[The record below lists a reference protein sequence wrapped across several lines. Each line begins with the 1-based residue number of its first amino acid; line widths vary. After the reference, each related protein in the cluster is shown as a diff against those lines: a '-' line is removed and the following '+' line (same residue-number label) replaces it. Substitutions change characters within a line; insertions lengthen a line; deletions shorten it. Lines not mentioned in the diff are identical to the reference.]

1 MPLSRR
7 SRHLELVP
15 DASAIAGAPAPATFR
30 APVADETAAVDVV
43 ILTSDAE
50 LLAAARDAIGDHHR
64 SSHARSAEEV
74 ADLLI
79 NGRCGVL
86 LLDTA
91 SVSSRVDTLIE
102 QIVDQFPDVVVC
114 VAGTRAD
121 EPLLARLIS
130 EGLVE
135 RFMHKPASA
144 RRAGMFLQAA
154 IRRHHERRG
163 GSDRDTW
170 VPLLR
175 TLARPGKGLSPK
187 YLGIL
192 AAVALAL
199 TVPLYFG
206 GVPESPFVPTAMRRS
221 VPSAD
226 VAGEPSV
233 EVVSS
238 RSDPVLSR
246 ARAALDAG
254 RLESPPGRNALDLYR
269 AVLLAEPGH
278 AEARAG
284 LARTIDGLLERADA
298 AAATGRKEEAERLV
312 QRVLDAAPGHEAAR
326 ALATRLDPPDTPSQ
340 QLSREQVA
348 EALAAEQAALP
359 PMPPLPKTPVPDTG
373 FTGFSE
379 TPKTPPKRRP
389 IVQRD
394 PLSPH
399 YVNEPSDRID
409 TLTRPRHYGG
419 TPATRLPTA
428 GMAGSG
434 TTSLP
439 GGEPTPAEPETAE
452 PTLAEPAT
460 SDATTP
466 ATEAARLN

>member
-1 MPLSRR
+1 MA
-7 SRHLELVP
+7 
-15 DASAIAGAPAPATFR
+15 DAAASATFR
-30 APVADETAAVDVV
+30 MPVADAAAAVDVV
-43 ILTSDAE
+43 ILTGDAE
-50 LLAAARDAIGDHHR
+50 LLAAASGAISAIGGHHR

-163 GSDRDTW
+163 GSDRDAW
-170 VPLLR
+170 LPLLR
-175 TLARPGKGLSPK
+175 TLARPGRSLSPG

-199 TVPLYFG
+199 TVPLYVG
-206 GVPESPFVPTAMRRS
+206 GVPESPFAPTATRPLA
-221 VPSAD
+221 PSAD
-226 VAGEPSV
+226 VTRGSRPAA
-233 EVVSS
+233 VSS

-269 AVLLAEPGH
+269 AVLLAQPGQT
-278 AEARAG
+278 EARAG
-284 LARTIDGLLERADA
+284 LARTIDGLLKHADA
-298 AAATGRKEEAERLV
+298 AAATGHKPEAERLV
-312 QRVLDAAPGHEAAR
+312 RRVLDAVPGHEAAR
-326 ALATRLDPPDTPSQ
+326 ALAVRLDPPDTPSQ

-348 EALAAEQAALP
+348 EALAATEALP
-359 PMPPLPKTPVPDTG
+359 PMPPLPNAVPDTDLA
-373 FTGFSE
+373 E
-379 TPKTPPKRRP
+379 TPQRTARHRP
-389 IVQRD
+389 VVQRD

-409 TLTRPRHYGG
+409 TLSRPRHYGG

-434 TTSLP
+434 TPAVDAS
-439 GGEPTPAEPETAE
+439 EPLSPAETAG
-452 PTLAEPAT
+452 
-460 SDATTP
+460 D
-466 ATEAARLN
+466 